1 MGGIVFELP
10 ADYFV
15 RGYDRF
21 NEAGCRG
28 LLLSPTGKYTKFP
41 PFLFP
46 DRKNLSPSSF
56 LKTATLVRVHITVSF
71 FLMCI
76 ETQPFDRLSE
86 LPSSGSLPFLMV
98 LVLLDRNPRPSC
110 GELGTSQQECWRA
123 LPS

>member
-46 DRKNLSPSSF
+46 DRKDLSPSSF
-56 LKTATLVRVHITVSF
+56 LKTATLVHVRIIISF
-71 FLMCI
+71 FKCALKLNLLI
-76 ETQPFDRLSE
+76 
-86 LPSSGSLPFLMV
+86 GSLRC
-98 LVLLDRNPRPSC
+98 LLWEVFRSGWYWCTRTEMQGQVVGN
-110 GELGTSQQECWRA
+110 
-123 LPS
+123 